1 MKNLVDKN
9 IQQINKKYISKFS
22 FLEATRYKTID
33 MINKIIRIKQKIKYP
48 VVDLYKILKKK
59 NKSS

>member
-1 MKNLVDKN
+1 MKNFGDKN

-48 VVDLYKILKKK
+48 VVDLYKIL
-59 NKSS
+59 